1 MKFKNKRFKGR
12 AIWTNM
18 LVSGLYIEAKMKQIN
33 KKNQNQNNRSQPK
46 FPDTGKQLSILLCSH
61 LKC

>member
-1 MKFKNKRFKGR
+1 
-12 AIWTNM
+12 M